1 MQKNKLEGVYCI
13 IGEENFLHATFDQT
27 IKVCLENKVKLI
39 QIKFKNKNI
48 FFEHGPK
55 LKNLIEEIHNHSG
68 LVLVNDDITQIEEFN
83 FDGIHLGQSDISPIF
98 AKHIYK
104 EKIIG
109 LSCYNSIS
117 LANQYLDYIDYVSFG
132 AMHRSLTKKNAREIS
147 QAELQKIIKFKSKPK
162 AIIGGINLDTYESN
176 ISNNFDMIAI
186 SDGIFSSE
194 DLPSFLNMLNKS

>member
-1 MQKNKLEGVYCI
+1 M
-13 IGEENFLHATFDQT
+13 HDTFDQT
-27 IKVCLENKVKLI
+27 IKICLENKVKLF
-39 QIKFKNKNI
+39 QIRFKNKNI
-48 FFEHGPK
+48 FFEHAPK

-68 LVLVNDDITQIEEFN
+68 LVLINDDITQIEEFN

>member
-1 MQKNKLEGVYCI
+1 MQKNKLEGIYCI
-13 IGEENFLHATFDQT
+13 ISEANFLHDTFDKT
-27 IKVCLENKVKLI
+27 IKVCLENKIKLF
-39 QIKFKNKNI
+39 QIRFKNKNI

-55 LKNLIEEIHNHSG
+55 LKNLIREIHNHSG
-68 LVLVNDDITQIEEFN
+68 LVLVNDHIIQIEEFN

-104 EKIIG
+104 DKIIG

-117 LANQYLDYIDYVSFG
+117 LADQYLDYIDYVSFG
-132 AMHRSLTKKNAREIS
+132 AMHRSSTKKNARKIS
-147 QAELQKIIKFKSKPK
+147 KAELQNIIRFKSKPK